1 MATNLEKVDNPRPQ
15 DDDEVIELF
24 ELTYDECMELVRSGD
39 IEDAKTLIALQYF
52 ALHFKDK

>member
-1 MATNLEKVDNPRPQ
+1 
-15 DDDEVIELF
+15 
-24 ELTYDECMELVRSGD
+24 MELVRSGD